1 MISLVILKYLSSMSG
16 MEHII
21 YLFNFPHKATLPPL
35 FDKPINW
42 MSRRGIF
49 HCTLSE
55 IKSWNR
61 QNWAHIKKR
70 KLNKLDQKD
79 GVLGRFLFVCFKSGS
94 ARRKHF
100 FLRHLV
106 YYSWWLNFLGII
118 EFQILFN
125 QLLRM
130 IRTFPITFH
139 YFFHSQVG

>member
-1 MISLVILKYLSSMSG
+1 MSG

-79 GVLGRFLFVCFKSGS
+79 GFCLFASNQEVQEENI
-94 ARRKHF
+94 F
-100 FLRHLV
+100 FWDTL
-106 YYSWWLNFLGII
+106 YII
-118 EFQILFN
+118 
-125 QLLRM
+125 
-130 IRTFPITFH
+130 
-139 YFFHSQVG
+139 VGD